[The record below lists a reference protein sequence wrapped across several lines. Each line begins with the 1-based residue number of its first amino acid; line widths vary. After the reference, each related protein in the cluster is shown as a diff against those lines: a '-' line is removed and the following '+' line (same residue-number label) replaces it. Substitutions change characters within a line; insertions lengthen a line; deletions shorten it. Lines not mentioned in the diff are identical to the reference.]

1 MLLEGNIYAFAQKGL
16 FHRFPKFSLTK
27 TDEKVTICKFGDLL
41 SQIAFL
47 RQDY

>member
-16 FHRFPKFSLTK
+16 FRRYPKFSLTK